1 MPDMSRSVFCYKYE
15 TRKCVK
21 TVQDKEHCFT
31 KVVIA
36 VNSMVLDSA
45 EYSRSGCLYPDQ
57 TVIFTLFIELFFFKK
72 RCRVEML
79 LTKFKFRSV
88 VNLFLKMLTPF

>member
-1 MPDMSRSVFCYKYE
+1 MSFVTH
-15 TRKCVK
+15 TRPGNVSR

-45 EYSRSGCLYPDQ
+45 EYSRSRCLYPDQ
-57 TVIFTLFIELFFFKK
+57 TVIFTLFIELFFFKND
-72 RCRVEML
+72 VEQ
-79 LTKFKFRSV
+79 KCS
-88 VNLFLKMLTPF
+88 